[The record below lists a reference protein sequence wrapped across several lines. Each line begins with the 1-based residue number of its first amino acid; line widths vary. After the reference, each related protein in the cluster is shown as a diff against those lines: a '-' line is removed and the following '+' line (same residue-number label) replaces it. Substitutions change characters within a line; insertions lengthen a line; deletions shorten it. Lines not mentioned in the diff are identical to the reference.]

1 MNSAEDRRRPPG
13 RGSSTV
19 PSAQPPGVRPVV
31 PDARPPSTVPTPFDA
46 AAEVP
51 RPPDERSGVRILRP
65 DDRSDEPRRQ
75 VRQVPLPGAEPEA
88 AVVDF
93 EEEVDEPPVHQP
105 TRDRVLGVN
114 FAGDVAHLAVV
125 EPPDHAVLD
134 IADQLAP
141 SDDTDDSRR
150 LSGYAD
156 RAGQIMRDLGV
167 AVVAVARPLRYTNW
181 TYANAFERISLET
194 CLMLEAHRLSIRYE
208 SVGQHHAANVVG
220 LPAQQ
225 LTDSL
230 PARLRIP
237 KTADWPN
244 RYPALLVALAVAL
257 EM

>member
-1 MNSAEDRRRPPG
+1 MTAGEDHRRRPPW
-13 RGSSTV
+13 RDAMT
-19 PSAQPPGVRPVV
+19 A
-31 PDARPPSTVPTPFDA
+31 ARPQPQGIRTVIPGGRDAADVPTPFEDA
-46 AAEVP
+46 G
-51 RPPDERSGVRILRP
+51 PPDERSGVRILRP
-65 DDRSDEPRRQ
+65 DDRSGEPRRQ
-75 VRQVPLPGAEPEA
+75 VRQAPPLPTGEPEA
-88 AVVDF
+88 TIFD
-93 EEEVDEPPVHQP
+93 EEDEQPPHRVI
-105 TRDRVLGVN
+105 RDRVLGVN

-125 EPPDHAVLD
+125 EPPDRPVLD
-134 IADQLAP
+134 IADQVSPTA
-141 SDDTDDSRR
+141 DTDDSRR
-150 LSGYAD
+150 LAEFAD
-156 RAGQIMRDLGV
+156 RAGRIMRDLGV

-194 CLMLEAHRLSIRYE
+194 CLMLEAYRLELRFE

-237 KTADWPN
+237 KTAEWPN